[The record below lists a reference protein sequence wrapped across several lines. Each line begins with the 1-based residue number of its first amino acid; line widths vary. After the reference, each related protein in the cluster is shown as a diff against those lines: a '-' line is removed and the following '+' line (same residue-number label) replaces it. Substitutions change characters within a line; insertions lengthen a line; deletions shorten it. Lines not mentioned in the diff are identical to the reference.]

1 MSNTDF
7 SEQWKSMQQMFL
19 LNFHHSESMRE
30 NARRFWENQNK
41 ILDNMEAFTSNW
53 FKRRQK
59 RPHSVCVELNRWSTW
74 FRAYQDWTKGAFER
88 LMADGLACQEQIVA
102 ATGALTSPPLSPS
115 EKGTEPARV
124 EAKAPLRAKVTLNL
138 SDKHSAGRQRER
150 PAIRGAPIR
159 YVHNGQLVGCY
170 EGARSEACHESYA
183 TTCRRYSVEIP
194 CRYTTL
200 PSVLCRGGGRHFH
213 HRGGPS
219 LTGGLKHEETA
230 RISKRAG

>member
-30 NARRFWENQNK
+30 NARRFWENQNN

-53 FKRRQK
+53 FKRRHTGTYSAQEAAQ
-59 RPHSVCVELNRWSTW
+59 RMCGTESMVDVVQ
-74 FRAYQDWTKGAFER
+74 AYQDWAKGAFER

-124 EAKAPLRAKVTLNL
+124 EAKAPLRAKVT
-138 SDKHSAGRQRER
+138 
-150 PAIRGAPIR
+150 
-159 YVHNGQLVGCY
+159 
-170 EGARSEACHESYA
+170 
-183 TTCRRYSVEIP
+183 
-194 CRYTTL
+194 
-200 PSVLCRGGGRHFH
+200 
-213 HRGGPS
+213 
-219 LTGGLKHEETA
+219 
-230 RISKRAG
+230 

>member
-53 FKRRQK
+53 FKRRHTGTYSAQEAAQ
-59 RPHSVCVELNRWSTW
+59 RMCGTESMVDVVQ
-74 FRAYQDWTKGAFER
+74 AYQDWAKGAFER
-88 LMADGLACQEQIVA
+88 LMADGLACHEQIVA

-124 EAKAPLRAKVTLNL
+124 EACGQRSREICLANIVPVVSARDLQFVGTDADLCCL
-138 SDKHSAGRQRER
+138 SASDRR
-150 PAIRGAPIR
+150 PSDM
-159 YVHNGQLVGCY
+159 C
-170 EGARSEACHESYA
+170 
-183 TTCRRYSVEIP
+183 TTDNW
-194 CRYTTL
+194 
-200 PSVLCRGGGRHFH
+200 
-213 HRGGPS
+213 
-219 LTGGLKHEETA
+219 
-230 RISKRAG
+230 

>member
-53 FKRRQK
+53 FKRRHTGTYSAQEAAQ
-59 RPHSVCVELNRWSTW
+59 RMCGTESMVDVVQ
-74 FRAYQDWTKGAFER
+74 AYQDWAKGAFER

-124 EAKAPLRAKVTLNL
+124 EAKAPLRAKVT
-138 SDKHSAGRQRER
+138 
-150 PAIRGAPIR
+150 
-159 YVHNGQLVGCY
+159 
-170 EGARSEACHESYA
+170 
-183 TTCRRYSVEIP
+183 
-194 CRYTTL
+194 
-200 PSVLCRGGGRHFH
+200 
-213 HRGGPS
+213 
-219 LTGGLKHEETA
+219 
-230 RISKRAG
+230 

>member
-53 FKRRQK
+53 FKRRHTGTYSAQEAAQ
-59 RPHSVCVELNRWSTW
+59 RMCGTESMVDVVQ
-74 FRAYQDWTKGAFER
+74 AYQDWAKGAFER
-88 LMADGLACQEQIVA
+88 LMADRLACQEQIVA

-124 EAKAPLRAKVTLNL
+124 EAKAPLRAKVT
-138 SDKHSAGRQRER
+138 
-150 PAIRGAPIR
+150 
-159 YVHNGQLVGCY
+159 
-170 EGARSEACHESYA
+170 
-183 TTCRRYSVEIP
+183 
-194 CRYTTL
+194 
-200 PSVLCRGGGRHFH
+200 
-213 HRGGPS
+213 
-219 LTGGLKHEETA
+219 
-230 RISKRAG
+230 